1 MTVSNRIPKILV
13 TGGAGYVGAHFLHH
27 LKSTQNVQPVVF
39 DNLRQGILGHLP
51 PGCQLIEGDLLNPAD
66 LDRAFAAGPF
76 DCVFHFAALA
86 EVGESFQDPGAYFR
100 TNVQGGLNLL
110 EAMRKDNCKKLVFSS
125 TCAVYGQPPQSPIT
139 EAFPTKPVN
148 PYGHSKL
155 MFEQILDWYDQIH
168 QIHSVHLRY
177 FNAAG
182 AGFGIGEAHAP
193 ESHLIPIV
201 MQAALG
207 QRPSISVFGNDYATQ
222 DGTCERDYIHV
233 LDLAD
238 AHWAAFQ
245 LLLSAERSEV
255 VNLGTGEAISVAQVI
270 ERITKLTGRQF
281 PVQVSPRRLG
291 DPDRL
296 VASREKAEQLL
307 QWEPKR
313 SFEEIIQSAW
323 EWHLGQSQK
332 G

>member
-1 MTVSNRIPKILV
+1 
-13 TGGAGYVGAHFLHH
+13 
-27 LKSTQNVQPVVF
+27 
-39 DNLRQGILGHLP
+39 
-51 PGCQLIEGDLLNPAD
+51 
-66 LDRAFAAGPF
+66 
-76 DCVFHFAALA
+76 
-86 EVGESFQDPGAYFR
+86 
-100 TNVQGGLNLL
+100 
-110 EAMRKDNCKKLVFSS
+110 
-125 TCAVYGQPPQSPIT
+125 
-139 EAFPTKPVN
+139 VN